1 MPADRE
7 PVVLVTGAS
16 AGLGLVIA
24 RQLIARGR
32 YRVILTAREASLG
45 RFAAAGIHEGPS
57 VRLRAL
63 DVTSAPERRAV
74 IAEAED
80 SWGGVDVLINNAGV
94 SFRAVLEHVR
104 DDDRL
109 AQMDVNFLGPM
120 ELARLVLPGMRGKRA
135 GRILNISSVGGMMAM
150 PTMAVYSA
158 SKFAL
163 EGATEALWYEVR
175 PWNIHVTLIQPGFI
189 HSGSFQNVRFTADS
203 RRASEDASLAYA
215 PHYQHMGAF
224 IARMMH
230 RVPATPETVARKVVR
245 TMERRRPPL
254 RVTATFDASLFALM
268 RRLLP
273 RRLYHWLL
281 YRNLPHIKEWGS
293 TGAAAPRPL
302 PPPEPAD
309 ALSKALPTAATV
321 PPEASDG
328 PSPRTG

>member
-24 RQLIARGR
+24 RQLLARGR
-32 YRVILTAREASLG
+32 YRLILTAREASLG
-45 RFAAAGIHEGPS
+45 RFAEAGIREGAA
-57 VRLRAL
+57 VHVRAL
-63 DVTSAPERRAV
+63 DVTHADERRAV
-74 IAEAED
+74 IAEARD
-80 SWGGVDVLINNAGV
+80 RWGGVDVLINNAGV
-94 SFRAVLEHVR
+94 SFRAVVEHVR
-104 DDDRL
+104 DDERL

-120 ELARLVLPGMRGKRA
+120 ELARLVLPGMRDKRA

-189 HSGSFQNVRFTADS
+189 HSESFQNVRFTAES
-203 RRASEDASLAYA
+203 RRASEDATLAYA
-215 PHYQHMGAF
+215 PHYQHMGTF
-224 IARMMH
+224 IARMMG

-254 RVTATFDASLFALM
+254 RVAATVDARLFALM

-281 YRNLPHIKEWGS
+281 YRNLPHIKEW
-293 TGAAAPRPL
+293 ALDAPRP
-302 PPPEPAD
+302 A
-309 ALSKALPTAATV
+309 
-321 PPEASDG
+321 PPEA
-328 PSPRTG
+328 PPQAPE